1 MSDNTL
7 DGNEKIEEAAKLLA
21 KEPSDELLA
30 HTLTLIRNRMKEGGV
45 FIIGV
50 EAPDGSGQAKLSCI
64 ETADGKKWWVAFTS
78 MDQQL
83 AGKSKVMSTFQT
95 DIKQLLER
103 AIRVPEIDGV
113 IINPW
118 DKTLRLSKPLISIT
132 LGIPGTV

>member
-30 HTLTLIRNRMKEGGV
+30 HTLTLIRNRMKEGGE

-50 EAPDGSGQAKLSCI
+50 EAPDGSGQAKLSYI

-83 AGKSKVMSTFQT
+83 AGKIKVMSTFQT

-118 DKTLRLSKPLISIT
+118 DKTFRLSKPLISIT

>member
-7 DGNEKIEEAAKLLA
+7 DGNEKIEEAAELLA

-30 HTLTLIRNRMKEGGV
+30 HTLTLIRNRMKEGGE

-50 EAPDGSGQAKLSCI
+50 EAPDGSRQAKLSCI